1 MRILILGGDGM
12 LGHQLFRHLSGNHQV
27 KVSLRQDLDTYK
39 SYGLFVHKNSYPGID
54 ARYLGRLEDIMS
66 DFNPDAVVNAI
77 GIVKQRKA
85 SKDSILSIEINSLLP
100 HQLAALC
107 RLNGAKMVHLSTD
120 CVFSGRKGNYC
131 ENDTAD
137 AEDLYGRSKL
147 LGEVEAEGCLT
158 LRTSIIGKELKRKS
172 SLLEWFLAQKG
183 EIKGYQK
190 AIFSGFTT
198 IELSRVI
205 EMLLVKF
212 PDAQGLYH
220 VSSAPISKYD
230 LLSMIKNQ
238 LKLQIN
244 IKPDRTFTCDR
255 SLDSTLFRKTFK
267 YSPPSWEY
275 MITELCHD
283 LERVLNETIKTTG

>member
-12 LGHQLFRHLSGNHQV
+12 LGHQLFRHLSGNHEV
-27 KVSLRQDLDTYK
+27 KVTLRQDLDTYK
-39 SYGLFVHKNSYPGID
+39 SYGLFVINNSYPGID
-54 ARYLGRLEDIMS
+54 VRYLGHLKDVIS

-100 HQLAALC
+100 HQLAGLC
-107 RLNGAKMVHLSTD
+107 RLNGAKLVHLSTD

-147 LGEVEAEGCLT
+147 LGEVEAEGCVT

-183 EIKGYQK
+183 EINGYQK
-190 AIFSGFTT
+190 AIFSGLTT

-205 EMLLVKF
+205 ETLLVNY

-230 LLSMIKNQ
+230 LLFMIKNQ
-238 LKLQIN
+238 LKLPID
-244 IKPDRTFTCDR
+244 IKPDNTFTCDR
-255 SLDSTLFRKTFK
+255 SLDSTLFRKKFN
-267 YSPPSWEY
+267 YSPPSWDN
-275 MITELCHD
+275 MTTELCNN
-283 LERVLNETIKTTG
+283 LR